1 MKILVVGNS
10 YCYYHNFGH
19 LLRCFADDGTTK
31 NSASTPPGGSG
42 SSLRIL
48 QLSEGGKALA
58 DFGEDFAAV
67 LDGGF
72 DPDVILL
79 QDFSMGPCY
88 PGTRAESLEA
98 LRQFYIPAMRRWTGV
113 AQQEDRRKTMNRKQL
128 EQDVLAVKEK
138 ERNALR
144 PPKRVF
150 FYATHARAKYMIDEA
165 LSNAMSGSDRY
176 NLLPKAPAVEDG
188 ESSAAAPSAPTCFTS
203 ERDLML
209 ALEDGC
215 VQYAECCRHFGINVA
230 QVLPVGRV
238 WYAFRQYC
246 QSQGDAFAID
256 SLYMDDARAH
266 PSPLGSFLSAL
277 TVWKGIFQAKRVNCR
292 KTLPTISGWYDFG
305 DQGGGKA
312 ASTIA
317 KNRTGSLDANSP
329 LGRAVFGSTST
340 RGAGSGGSTRK
351 HAALLQQA
359 VEMKQATSASVDV
372 RPRLGRTAVSDNAAA
387 TYGHKGGGDGAVS
400 TFGDDELYATVFE
413 RAGDPRI
420 VGGIEIYGCMRDFVD
435 RRVVLPERPGPDADA
450 PADPILAF
458 TLPC

>member
-19 LLRCFADDGTTK
+19 LLRCFADDSTK
-31 NSASTPPGGSG
+31 NYSASTPPDGSG

-58 DFGEDFAAV
+58 DFGEDFAAI

-113 AQQEDRRKTMNRKQL
+113 AQQEERRKTMNRKQL

-138 ERNALR
+138 ERNTLR

-150 FYATHARAKYMIDEA
+150 FYATHARAGYMIDEV

-188 ESSAAAPSAPTCFTS
+188 ESSAAPSAPTCFTS

-215 VQYAECCRHFGINVA
+215 VQYAECCRHFGIDAA

-305 DQGGGKA
+305 DQGGG
-312 ASTIA
+312 
-317 KNRTGSLDANSP
+317 
-329 LGRAVFGSTST
+329 
-340 RGAGSGGSTRK
+340 
-351 HAALLQQA
+351 
-359 VEMKQATSASVDV
+359 
-372 RPRLGRTAVSDNAAA
+372 
-387 TYGHKGGGDGAVS
+387 DGAVS

-435 RRVVLPERPGPDADA
+435 RRAVLPERPGPDADA